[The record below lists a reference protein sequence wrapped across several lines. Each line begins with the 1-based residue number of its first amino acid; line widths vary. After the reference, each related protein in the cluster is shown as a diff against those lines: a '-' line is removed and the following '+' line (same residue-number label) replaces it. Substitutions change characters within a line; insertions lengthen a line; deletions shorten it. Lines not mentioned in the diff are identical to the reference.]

1 MNVIICYILIYLVEA
16 CIFGNYCSN
25 IFVKKRATSF
35 TIFSISVGYLLL
47 FGISF
52 VECFWI
58 NLLSFLIVNI
68 FLLLLLYDMKWYS
81 AILHASIITIAM
93 SSTELGILSIITHYE
108 PDFYSNI
115 GYFRNLSVLALFSK
129 LAYFLIMY
137 IISKIVKDQ
146 KKHTEPIDHGSIILI
161 IIPIITIFISITLFS
176 LCLNDNLL
184 LIHDY
189 MISIC
194 AFLILSINIMIF
206 FYYDYSQRMRKKY
219 TELQLQLLHD
229 ESTSEYYHLLQE
241 HDEQQKILIHDIKN
255 HLTLISTFASNG
267 NTENIINYIGEII
280 ETGALKPSPAVCDN
294 ELLNAIIAHYKMLF
308 EKKNIKLNVD
318 IRKNTVN
325 TLSEHEITAL
335 FSNLLSNAYDSCSK
349 YDDSYTDLSVCQ
361 KEDSTLIII
370 SMINTCRTKPLFSKS
385 GHLISSK
392 KDNKNHGFGLKSIE
406 NVLNNHNGNIQTYY
420 DKNEGLFH
428 TIILF
433 Q

>member
-1 MNVIICYILIYLVEA
+1 
-16 CIFGNYCSN
+16 
-25 IFVKKRATSF
+25 
-35 TIFSISVGYLLL
+35 
-47 FGISF
+47 
-52 VECFWI
+52 
-58 NLLSFLIVNI
+58 
-68 FLLLLLYDMKWYS
+68 
-81 AILHASIITIAM
+81 
-93 SSTELGILSIITHYE
+93 
-108 PDFYSNI
+108 
-115 GYFRNLSVLALFSK
+115 
-129 LAYFLIMY
+129 
-137 IISKIVKDQ
+137 
-146 KKHTEPIDHGSIILI
+146 
-161 IIPIITIFISITLFS
+161 
-176 LCLNDNLL
+176 
-184 LIHDY
+184 

-241 HDEQQKILIHDIKN
+241 HDEQQKIRIHDIKN

-280 ETGALKPSPAVCDN
+280 ETGALKPSPVVCDN

-325 TLSEHEITAL
+325 TLSEQEITAL

>member
-1 MNVIICYILIYLVEA
+1 MHTFAYLLNRKYKYILIYLVEA

-25 IFVKKRATSF
+25 IFFQKRATSF

-184 LIHDY
+184 LIHD
-189 MISIC
+189 
-194 AFLILSINIMIF
+194 
-206 FYYDYSQRMRKKY
+206 
-219 TELQLQLLHD
+219 
-229 ESTSEYYHLLQE
+229 
-241 HDEQQKILIHDIKN
+241 IKN

-325 TLSEHEITAL
+325 TLSEQEITAL

-370 SMINTCRTKPLFSKS
+370 NMINTCQTKPLFSKF

-392 KDNKNHGFGLKSIE
+392 KDNRNHGFGLKSIE
-406 NVLNNHNGNIQTYY
+406 KVLNNHNGNIQTYY